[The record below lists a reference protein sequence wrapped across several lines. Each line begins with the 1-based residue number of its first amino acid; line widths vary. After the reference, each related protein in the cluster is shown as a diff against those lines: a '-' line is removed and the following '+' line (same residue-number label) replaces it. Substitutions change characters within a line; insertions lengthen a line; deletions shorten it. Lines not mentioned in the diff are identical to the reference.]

1 VADRA
6 IVLRRG
12 GVVGE
17 EIPSA
22 ETHERLVSLIVGG
35 ADATAALENSSPSP

>member
-35 ADATAALENSSPSP
+35 VDATAVRESSSTS